1 MPPTRFRLSSSLKR
15 SRALL
20 PERQGADIHRDEAS
34 GRGSFLINL
43 VRVKAKPAPS
53 RMTLRDQISAARDTE
68 SDEPGTHGLSEAEA
82 HRRLLHFGPNE
93 TSAVERPIWRL
104 VLAKFFAPVPCLLEA
119 AIVLQV
125 VLGEYFEASIIGILV
140 AFNAA
145 LGLFQESRAQATLSA
160 LKKRLAL
167 NASVLRDETWK
178 VVPAAQ
184 LVPGDI
190 VKLSLGSVVRSE

>member
-15 SRALL
+15 SRALP
-20 PERQGADIHRDEAS
+20 PEPQHADPSDEAS

-43 VRVKAKPAPS
+43 VRAKAKPAPS
-53 RMTLRDQISAARDTE
+53 RMTLRDQISAALDTE

-145 LGLFQESRAQATLSA
+145 LGLFQE
-160 LKKRLAL
+160 
-167 NASVLRDETWK
+167 RDRK
-178 VVPAAQ
+178 
-184 LVPGDI
+184 
-190 VKLSLGSVVRSE
+190 